1 MRQVRTEA
9 EAEGVSCCVMMA
21 LQNWRMEK
29 AGENRSGIKAIR
41 GAVRHTRARARLH
54 PTLTFRREAP

>member
-54 PTLTFRREAP
+54 RRG